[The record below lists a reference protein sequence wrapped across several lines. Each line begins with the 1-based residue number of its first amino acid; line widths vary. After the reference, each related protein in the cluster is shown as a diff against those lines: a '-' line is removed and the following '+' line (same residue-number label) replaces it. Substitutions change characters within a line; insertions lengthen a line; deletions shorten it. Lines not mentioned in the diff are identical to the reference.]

1 MGRLDQTERTGLTV
15 PKRNIPR
22 LLDVAAGSGAWQLKL
37 VWDNGLRSSVDVSD
51 QIQSLRIYQ
60 PLRDTPGLFRSV
72 RLGEFGTDITWPGGL
87 DMSADLL
94 LRLSREQAGTTMS
107 AEAFRSW
114 RETCGLT
121 LDGAAEALGISRRM
135 IAYYENG
142 AKPVPRVVALATRG
156 LKQAS

>member
-1 MGRLDQTERTGLTV
+1 MGRLDQTERTGLTL
-15 PKRNIPR
+15 PKRSIPR
-22 LLDVAAGSGAWQLKL
+22 LLDVAAGSGAWRLKL
-37 VWDNGLRSSVDVSD
+37 VWDNGLRSSVDVSE
-51 QIQSLRIYQ
+51 QIQSLRIYK

-72 RLGEFGTDITWPGGL
+72 RLGEFGTDITWPGDL

-142 AKPVPRVVALATRG
+142 SKPIPRVVALATRG
-156 LKQAS
+156 LAQAL